1 MLSCKVVFLTME
13 SPHVLFR
20 SLRNPACTRQFSSYR
35 ATFEIPVNTWT
46 KIRLPWSEFM
56 GYGPGSETTP
66 FDAKA
71 LRRIGLVS
79 IGKEMNVCLGLG
91 ELRFYS
97 VI

>member
-1 MLSCKVVFLTME
+1 
-13 SPHVLFR
+13 
-20 SLRNPACTRQFSSYR
+20 
-35 ATFEIPVNTWT
+35 
-46 KIRLPWSEFM
+46 M